1 MNTQL
6 VNDFLNL
13 KPVHRERIQREL
25 NVTFHQGE
33 HESLKDFA
41 KRVLTEVDNQ
51 GKVRTLEVLIM
62 EVTK

>member
-33 HESLKDFA
+33 NESLKDFV
-41 KRVLTEVDNQ
+41 KRVLLEIERV
-51 GKVRTLEVLIM
+51 GKVRQLECLLLEKI
-62 EVTK
+62 

>member
-6 VNDFLNL
+6 VNDFMNL

-25 NVTFHQGE
+25 DVTFHQGE

-41 KRVLTEVDNQ
+41 KRVLLEIERV
-51 GKVRTLEVLIM
+51 GKVRQLECLLLEKI
-62 EVTK
+62 

>member
-6 VNDFLNL
+6 VNDFMNL

-25 NVTFHQGE
+25 DVTFHQGE

-41 KRVLTEVDNQ
+41 KRVLTEIDNQ

-62 EVTK
+62 EVG

>member
-1 MNTQL
+1 MNNQI
-6 VNDFLNL
+6 VNDFMNL

-33 HESLKDFA
+33 NESLKDFT

-62 EVTK
+62 EVS

>member
-6 VNDFLNL
+6 VNDFMNL

-33 HESLKDFA
+33 NESLKDFV

-51 GKVRTLEVLIM
+51 GKVRALEVLIM
-62 EVTK
+62 EVS

>member
-6 VNDFLNL
+6 VNDFMNL

-33 HESLKDFA
+33 NESLKDFV

-62 EVTK
+62 EVS

>member
-33 HESLKDFA
+33 HESLRDYA
-41 KRVLTEVDNQ
+41 KRILTEVDNQ

-62 EVTK
+62 EVN

>member
-51 GKVRTLEVLIM
+51 CKVRTLEVLIM
-62 EVTK
+62 EVS

>member
-62 EVTK
+62 EVS

>member
-6 VNDFLNL
+6 VNDFMNL

-33 HESLKDFA
+33 NESLKDFV
-41 KRVLTEVDNQ
+41 KRVLFEIERV
-51 GKVRTLEVLIM
+51 GKVRQLECLLSEKI
-62 EVTK
+62 

>member
-41 KRVLTEVDNQ
+41 KRVLLEIERV
-51 GKVRTLEVLIM
+51 GKVRQLECLLLEKI
-62 EVTK
+62 

>member
-13 KPVHRERIQREL
+13 KPVHREL
-25 NVTFHQGE
+25 NVTFHQGD

-41 KRVLTEVDNQ
+41 KRVLTEIDNQ

-62 EVTK
+62 EAG

>member
-6 VNDFLNL
+6 VNDFMNL

-33 HESLKDFA
+33 NESLKDFA

-62 EVTK
+62 EVS

>member
-33 HESLKDFA
+33 NESLKDFV

-62 EVTK
+62 EVS

>member
-6 VNDFLNL
+6 VNDFMNL

-25 NVTFHQGE
+25 DVTFHQGE

-51 GKVRTLEVLIM
+51 GKVRALEVLIM
-62 EVTK
+62 EVS

>member
-6 VNDFLNL
+6 VNDFMNL

-33 HESLKDFA
+33 NESLKDFV
-41 KRVLTEVDNQ
+41 KRVLLEVERV
-51 GKVRTLEVLIM
+51 GKVRQLECLLLEKI
-62 EVTK
+62 

>member
-6 VNDFLNL
+6 VNDFMNL

-25 NVTFHQGE
+25 DVTFHQGE

-41 KRVLTEVDNQ
+41 KRVLTEIDNQ

-62 EVTK
+62 EVS

>member
-6 VNDFLNL
+6 VNDFMNL

-25 NVTFHQGE
+25 DVTFHQGE

-41 KRVLTEVDNQ
+41 KRVLTMVPNF
-51 GKVRTLEVLIM
+51 VRIVSNSSC
-62 EVTK
+62 

>member
-41 KRVLTEVDNQ
+41 KRVLAEVDNQ

-62 EVTK
+62 EVN

>member
-6 VNDFLNL
+6 VNDFMNL

-33 HESLKDFA
+33 NESLKDFV
-41 KRVLTEVDNQ
+41 KRILTEVDNQ

-62 EVTK
+62 EVS

>member
-33 HESLKDFA
+33 NESLKDFV

-62 EVTK
+62 EVN

>member
-6 VNDFLNL
+6 VNDFMNL

-33 HESLKDFA
+33 NESLKDFV
-41 KRVLTEVDNQ
+41 KRVLIEVDNQ

-62 EVTK
+62 EVS

>member
-6 VNDFLNL
+6 ANDFMNL

-41 KRVLTEVDNQ
+41 KRVLTEIDNQ

-62 EVTK
+62 EVS

>member
-33 HESLKDFA
+33 NESLKDFV
-41 KRVLTEVDNQ
+41 KRVLSEVDNQ
-51 GKVRTLEVLIM
+51 GKVRALEVLIM
-62 EVTK
+62 EVA

>member
-62 EVTK
+62 EVN

>member
-33 HESLKDFA
+33 NESLKDFV
-41 KRVLTEVDNQ
+41 KRILTEVDNQ
-51 GKVRTLEVLIM
+51 GKVRALEVLIM
-62 EVTK
+62 EVS

>member
-6 VNDFLNL
+6 VNDFMNL

-33 HESLKDFA
+33 NESLKDFV
-41 KRVLTEVDNQ
+41 KRVLLEIERV
-51 GKVRTLEVLIM
+51 GKVRQ
-62 EVTK
+62 

>member
-6 VNDFLNL
+6 VNDFMNL

-33 HESLKDFA
+33 NESLKDFT

-62 EVTK
+62 EVS

>member
-25 NVTFHQGE
+25 NVTFHQGD

-51 GKVRTLEVLIM
+51 GKVRTLEALLM
-62 EVTK
+62 EVA

>member
-6 VNDFLNL
+6 VNDFMNL

-33 HESLKDFA
+33 HESLRDFV
-41 KRVLTEVDNQ
+41 KRVLLEIERV
-51 GKVRTLEVLIM
+51 GKVRQLECLLLEKI
-62 EVTK
+62 